1 MGLCSPKFNQ
11 CVDELLQHVQNYAS
25 DEVNSGVSLSIEQDL
40 FVQSRGSLEEK
51 SFSQPDTELTET
63 SCKNFQL
70 RILYHTLKF
79 PSDLYTLKPEQFHK
93 SLPPAA
99 RD

>member
-25 DEVNSGVSLSIEQDL
+25 DEVHSGVSLSIEQDL

-51 SFSQPDTELTET
+51 SFSQPDTELTKICT
-63 SCKNFQL
+63 SPGLQVVRTCENVLVSKCKD
-70 RILYHTLKF
+70 RMEI
-79 PSDLYTLKPEQFHK
+79 SVCG
-93 SLPPAA
+93 
-99 RD
+99 